1 MNPSGEI
8 SIDIKGVSYR
18 MRPSFKCL
26 SRIEEATGL
35 GVTKMV
41 IGMSEGN
48 IRFGHVAIIIHEA
61 IKAGEDRA
69 NAPTLDDIGEW
80 LLKGNMA
87 AASAVVV
94 PFFQEALTSGP
105 KES

>member
-8 SIDIKGVSYR
+8 SIEIKSISYR

-26 SRIEEATGL
+26 SRIEEATGM

-41 IGMSEGN
+41 MSMSEGN
-48 IRFGHVAIIIHEA
+48 VRFGHVAIIIHEA
-61 IKAGEDRA
+61 IKAGEDKA
-69 NAPTLDDIGEW
+69 IAPSLDDVGEW

-94 PFFQEALTSGP
+94 PFFQEALMAGP
-105 KES
+105 KEN